1 MKIST
6 SSKRERFD
14 GDHISFD
21 IVNESPRYLD
31 VDAAQVTLD
40 TKAKK
45 IFLTGV
51 KTRRGL
57 MLLVR

>member
-1 MKIST
+1 MDFST

-14 GDHISFD
+14 GNHISFD
-21 IVNESPRYLD
+21 IVNESPKYLD

-40 TKAKK
+40 TIAKK